1 MAYFLLHDQRQ
12 ISSVGGR
19 VQFRPSWV
27 SGDDHPRMDHP
38 RDPAEDAQQDVQGD
52 LCGAA
57 VFGDDGQWGEK
68 DGFEMG
74 TWSIERM

>member
-1 MAYFLLHDQRQ
+1 
-12 ISSVGGR
+12 
-19 VQFRPSWV
+19 
-27 SGDDHPRMDHP
+27 MDYP
-38 RDPAEDAQQDVQGD
+38 GDPAEDAQQDVQGD
-52 LCGAA
+52 LRGAA